1 MSLKLSEKQKNELRK
16 MIEKE
21 LENVP
26 DGMRKKLPKDMLE
39 ELIFRSGVKIEGE
52 FECNDFFLMEDSLL
66 ESEANKVETK
76 INDILCKCKFPVW
89 TGNFLS
95 KLDLSELSFE
105 GVVWSLDDIYLFLH
119 KFPGSVRITDDSLN
133 KFMRK
138 ICDFYFPTRDKDEIV
153 VTHRVEWDGEHKK
166 AFFIGD
172 INFANTNANIKFD
185 NAFSIYNPKSGLEE
199 INLRYCDF
207 SGTDLSHSG
216 FDNVDTARSC
226 DFTDCGLNIVLDD
239 TRNNLRE
246 SLRTCQIDG
255 CYINGR
261 LVDSRIIDE
270 EKKSSVQKA
279 SNDLFDSYVQAIQN
293 AELVS
298 AEPTG
303 RGRH

>member
-39 ELIFRSGVKIEGE
+39 ELIFRSDVKIDGE
-52 FECNDFFLMEDSLL
+52 FACNDLFLVEDSLV
-66 ESEANKVETK
+66 EGEANNVETK

-89 TGNFLS
+89 TGKFLS

-105 GVVWSLDDIYLFLH
+105 GVVWSLDDIYLFLRV
-119 KFPGSVRITDDSLN
+119 FPGSVRITDNFLN

-138 ICDFYFPTRDKDEIV
+138 ICDFYFLTSDKDEFIV
-153 VTHRVEWDGEHKK
+153 SNGVNWDDEHKK

-199 INLRYCDF
+199 INLRYCNF

-270 EKKSSVQKA
+270 EKKTSILKESDA
-279 SNDLFDSYVQAIQN
+279 LFESYVQAFQN
-293 AELVS
+293 GELVPV
-298 AEPTG
+298 EPTG
-303 RGRH
+303 RGKH

>member
-1 MSLKLSEKQKNELRK
+1 MSSKLSEKQKNELRI
-16 MIEKE
+16 MIEKD

-26 DGMRKKLPKDMLE
+26 DGMRKKMPKDMLE
-39 ELIFRSGVKIEGE
+39 ELIFRSSVKIDGE
-52 FECNDFFLMEDSLL
+52 FECDALFLMEDSLV
-66 ESEANKVETK
+66 EGEANNVEAK
-76 INDILCKCKFPVW
+76 INDILSKCKFPVW
-89 TGNFLS
+89 TGKFLS

-105 GVVWSLDDIYLFLH
+105 GVVWSLDDIYSFLR

-138 ICDFYFPTRDKDEIV
+138 ICDFYFPTSDKFYISDPEVNWDDEN
-153 VTHRVEWDGEHKK
+153 KK
-166 AFFIGD
+166 ALFIGD

-185 NAFSIYNPKSGLEE
+185 YAFRIFNPESGSEE

-207 SGTDLSHSG
+207 SGTDLSRSG
-216 FDNVDTARSC
+216 FDNVDTAGSC
-226 DFTDCGLNIVLDD
+226 EFTDCGLNIVLDD

-270 EKKSSVQKA
+270 EKKSSIQQESA
-279 SNDLFDSYVQAIQN
+279 ALYERYVQAFQN
-293 AELVS
+293 AELVPI
-298 AEPTG
+298 EEDR